1 MITFIEICICIV
13 FACNVFTILSLKQ
26 CTLELR
32 ALGVVFH
39 GIGLWIGYVLM
50 VSWLEWYTITAV
62 NVGLSAPISA
72 FIAWACYR
80 TEA

>member
-1 MITFIEICICIV
+1 MITFIDTCLCIV

-32 ALGVVFH
+32 ALTVVSH
-39 GIGLWIGYVLM
+39 GIGLVIGYALI
-50 VSWLEWYTITAV
+50 VSWLEWYTIAAV
-62 NVGLSAPISA
+62 NVGLSVPISA

-80 TEA
+80 SEA